1 MEKKNIFLLLDDEI
15 VRRYK
20 EHLDKV
26 GYDKN
31 YGARPLKRAIQKWI
45 EDPITDFIIE
55 QNPAK
60 ESVLTLTYDSET
72 EETKIIASE

>member
-15 VRRYK
+15 VTRYK

-31 YGARPLKRAIQKWI
+31 KLFERIIIDFLKKN
-45 EDPITDFIIE
+45 D
-55 QNPAK
+55 
-60 ESVLTLTYDSET
+60 
-72 EETKIIASE
+72 TKS